1 MKHVP
6 CTLSLSVSL
15 TVFEIKKSDRSRQD
29 CCVTYIGVAKR
40 FEACSIDRQPMAVRG
55 CVRCAWEQGT
65 SPLSMP
71 SGVAVWTLG
80 VAQHECLSPRVPS
93 YLRFQHGREIGA
105 ESKHQILRESR
116 QIWSGDFWN
125 DKTCVWKWGHE
136 SREVFWVARAL
147 QERQN
152 ITRRRREVRA
162 TFHELNA

>member
-1 MKHVP
+1 MRFCVYLERELSNQNVFIIKVEEKMKHVP

-71 SGVAVWTLG
+71 SGVAV
-80 VAQHECLSPRVPS
+80 
-93 YLRFQHGREIGA
+93 
-105 ESKHQILRESR
+105 
-116 QIWSGDFWN
+116 
-125 DKTCVWKWGHE
+125 
-136 SREVFWVARAL
+136 
-147 QERQN
+147 
-152 ITRRRREVRA
+152 
-162 TFHELNA
+162 